1 MPSWAA
7 SRWCKWNAMMKV
19 TMGEMHF
26 ERSGEPRAW
35 DYRSTSE
42 AELAALGIGDVLSAA
57 DHVRS
62 QRYRVRHSD
71 VDLLGDPDRVI
82 DLDPAPYAPT
92 SGGRRSFHCVAR
104 S

>member
-1 MPSWAA
+1 MTCLLKLRFIP
-7 SRWCKWNAMMKV
+7 
-19 TMGEMHF
+19 
-26 ERSGEPRAW
+26 
-35 DYRSTSE
+35 E
-42 AELAALGIGDVLSAA
+42 AELAALGIGDVLSTA

-62 QRYRVRHSD
+62 QRYRVRHLD

-92 SGGRRSFHCVAR
+92 SAGRRSFHCVAR